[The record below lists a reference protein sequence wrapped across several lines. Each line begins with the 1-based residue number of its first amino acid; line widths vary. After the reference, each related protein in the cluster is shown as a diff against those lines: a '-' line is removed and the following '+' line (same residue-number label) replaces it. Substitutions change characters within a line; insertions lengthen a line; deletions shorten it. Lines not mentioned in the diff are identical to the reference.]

1 MVKVEERVLGM
12 EGGKKVT
19 LRFTI
24 RKGSAKLRGFS
35 DRDHGHEHG
44 RNMGNNLNTRK

>member
-24 RKGSAKLRGFS
+24 RKGSAEAKGIFGQESR
-35 DRDHGHEHG
+35 
-44 RNMGNNLNTRK
+44 TRTW